1 MRGVLFHSEEKHL
14 YGANRANEIRDRNAT
29 DLDTKNCKEQQKSVP
44 SWWSKN
50 EGVIETEHGRSVD
63 NREPRSSGWL
73 PCGAGLPLPVF
84 CVSQVTSANGC
95 VLQPTLTC
103 TIYYMCPSDLY
114 RV

>member
-1 MRGVLFHSEEKHL
+1 M
-14 YGANRANEIRDRNAT
+14 
-29 DLDTKNCKEQQKSVP
+29 DLDTKKCEERQKRRVGVVV
-44 SWWSKN
+44 KD
-50 EGVIETEHGRSVD
+50 EGIIETEHGRSVD

-84 CVSQVTSANGC
+84 CVSQVTSASGC